1 MRGDKHEPKRNIMT
15 IFDHK
20 KQYNNYTAKVH
31 YKAEHSELEQ
41 IQEIWHDTVS
51 RLVWL
56 QSRGKTKKNKSFVGI
71 LLRKSKYKFL
81 SSEIRKI

>member
-1 MRGDKHEPKRNIMT
+1 MT

-31 YKAEHSELEQ
+31 YKAEHSVLEQ
-41 IQEIWHDTVS
+41 IQEIWLDTVS

-56 QSRGKTKKNKSFVGI
+56 QSRGKTITDNQKKIKSFVGI
-71 LLRKSKYKFL
+71 LLRKSKYKCF